1 MNKKQILIVEDERI
15 VAGDIRQSLLRLGYA
30 VPAIVSSGEEAIIK
44 AEEIH
49 PDLVMMD
56 IVLKGKMDGIE
67 ATAVIQSRFNIPVVY
82 LTAHTDSNT
91 LDRAKR
97 TEPFGY
103 IHKPFEERELFTTI
117 EIAIIKHK
125 TENLLKESEEKY
137 HTLYSSMNEGIC
149 LQEIIHNKSG
159 EAIDYKIID
168 VNPAFESITGLKRE
182 NVVGMKASKLYKT
195 DKLPRLDIYAKVAAS
210 GKPQSFET
218 YVPAIKKHL
227 RISAFSPAKGK
238 FATLLTDI
246 TARKKAEQVLQ
257 EIRNELELQAWG
269 LKKTNEGIKILYKE
283 LEEKKEQAEKANQ
296 TKSDFLA
303 NVSHEIRT
311 PMNAIIG
318 FSNIL
323 ADTPLNVV
331 QKDYVKTIKESG
343 NVLLALISDILDI
356 SKIEAKK
363 IKLENIDFDLENLV
377 ESVVK
382 IVSPKLKNRAVELY
396 YRFEKN
402 MPTSFNGDPTRIRQ
416 VLLNLLSNAIK
427 FTKKGEIGVSV
438 GLGKAVYEQTASEDK
453 TQVLQFSVKDTG
465 IGISKEKQKTIF
477 DSFTQADSS
486 TTRKYGGT
494 GLGLAITR
502 ALVNEMRGEIRIE
515 SEEKKGSN
523 FIFTLKL
530 QKAAPIAQ
538 TDITPLDLK
547 QLKDKKIL
555 IVDDNENS
563 RLIISNYCT
572 EASMIILHEASSGQE
587 ALDWLNNHQSEL
599 PDVLLTD
606 IMMPG
611 MSEYEFAQRIR
622 ENEKYESLKLIAI
635 TSEAI
640 PGTAKKS
647 QEYCFDA
654 YLSKPITRNDLIMV
668 IQTTLGDKRKGGQI
682 ITRHLSKELSL
693 KGLKILVAED
703 NPVNKKLLEVLLK
716 KFGCEV
722 DIASNGEVAVK
733 KLKTNHYDLVL
744 MDIQMP
750 VMGGIEATRI
760 IHKDIKKEIPIIGVT
775 AAVSKEDEE
784 KGYAAGMNDYITK
797 PIDPI
802 KLKEKLLK
810 WGKLYTLNGTVN

>member
-67 ATAVIQSRFNIPVVY
+67 AAAAIQSRFNIPVVY

-227 RISAFSPAKGK
+227 SISAFSPAKGK

-257 EIRNELELQAWG
+257 EARNELELQAWG

-296 TKSDFLA
+296 AKSDFLA

-311 PMNAIIG
+311 PMNAII
-318 FSNIL
+318 
-323 ADTPLNVV
+323 
-331 QKDYVKTIKESG
+331 
-343 NVLLALISDILDI
+343 
-356 SKIEAKK
+356 
-363 IKLENIDFDLENLV
+363 
-377 ESVVK
+377 
-382 IVSPKLKNRAVELY
+382 
-396 YRFEKN
+396 
-402 MPTSFNGDPTRIRQ
+402 
-416 VLLNLLSNAIK
+416 
-427 FTKKGEIGVSV
+427 
-438 GLGKAVYEQTASEDK
+438 
-453 TQVLQFSVKDTG
+453 
-465 IGISKEKQKTIF
+465 
-477 DSFTQADSS
+477 
-486 TTRKYGGT
+486 
-494 GLGLAITR
+494 
-502 ALVNEMRGEIRIE
+502 
-515 SEEKKGSN
+515 
-523 FIFTLKL
+523 
-530 QKAAPIAQ
+530 
-538 TDITPLDLK
+538 
-547 QLKDKKIL
+547 
-555 IVDDNENS
+555 
-563 RLIISNYCT
+563 
-572 EASMIILHEASSGQE
+572 
-587 ALDWLNNHQSEL
+587 
-599 PDVLLTD
+599 
-606 IMMPG
+606 
-611 MSEYEFAQRIR
+611 
-622 ENEKYESLKLIAI
+622 
-635 TSEAI
+635 
-640 PGTAKKS
+640 
-647 QEYCFDA
+647 
-654 YLSKPITRNDLIMV
+654 
-668 IQTTLGDKRKGGQI
+668 
-682 ITRHLSKELSL
+682 
-693 KGLKILVAED
+693 
-703 NPVNKKLLEVLLK
+703 
-716 KFGCEV
+716 
-722 DIASNGEVAVK
+722 
-733 KLKTNHYDLVL
+733 
-744 MDIQMP
+744 
-750 VMGGIEATRI
+750 
-760 IHKDIKKEIPIIGVT
+760 
-775 AAVSKEDEE
+775 
-784 KGYAAGMNDYITK
+784 
-797 PIDPI
+797 
-802 KLKEKLLK
+802 
-810 WGKLYTLNGTVN
+810 

>member
-67 ATAVIQSRFNIPVVY
+67 AAAAIQSRFNIPVVY

-227 RISAFSPAKGK
+227 SISAFSPAKGK

-257 EIRNELELQAWG
+257 EARNELELQAWG

-296 TKSDFLA
+296 AKSDFLA

-318 FSNIL
+318 FANIL
-323 ADTPLNVV
+323 ADTTLNVV

-416 VLLNLLSNAIK
+416 ILLNFLSNAIK
-427 FTKKGEIGVSV
+427 FTKKGEIVVSV

-477 DSFTQADSS
+477 DAFTQADSS

-502 ALVNEMRGEIRIE
+502 ALVNEMRGEIRVE

-538 TDITPLDLK
+538 TDIIPLELK

-555 IVDDNENS
+555 IIDDDENS

-587 ALDWLNNHQSEL
+587 ALGWLNSKSEP
-599 PDVLLTD
+599 PDVIISDTL
-606 IMMPG
+606 MPG
-611 MSEYEFAQRIR
+611 MNGYEFAKRLK
-622 ENEKYESLKLIAI
+622 EKEKFKQVKLIAL
-635 TSEAI
+635 TSEAK
-640 PGTAKKS
+640 PGMSKKS
-647 QEYCFDA
+647 QESCFDA
-654 YLSKPITRNDLIMV
+654 YLSKPTTRNDLIMV

-703 NPVNKKLLEVLLK
+703 NPVNKKLLDVLLK
-716 KFGCEV
+716 KLGCEV

-733 KLKTNHYDLVL
+733 KAKTNHYDLVL

-750 VMGGIEATRI
+750 LMGGIEATRI
-760 IHKDIKKEIPIIGVT
+760 IHKDIKKELPIIGVT

>member
-15 VAGDIRQSLLRLGYA
+15 VASDIRQSLLRLGYA
-30 VPAIVSSGEEAIIK
+30 VPAIISFAEEAIIK

-67 ATAVIQSRFNIPVVY
+67 AAAAIQSRFNIPVVY
-82 LTAHTDSNT
+82 LTAHTDNNT
-91 LDRAKR
+91 LERAKR

-159 EAIDYKIID
+159 KAVDYKIID
-168 VNPAFESITGLKRE
+168 VNPAFESITGLERE
-182 NVVGMKASKLYKT
+182 NVVERKVSELYKT
-195 DKLPRLDIYAKVAAS
+195 DKLPCLDIYAKVAAS

-257 EIRNELELQAWG
+257 EARNELELQAWG

-296 TKSDFLA
+296 AKSDFLA

-318 FSNIL
+318 FANIL
-323 ADTPLNVV
+323 ADTTLNVV

-343 NVLLALISDILDI
+343 NVLLALICDILDI

-416 VLLNLLSNAIK
+416 ILLNLLSNAIK
-427 FTKKGEIGVSV
+427 FTKKGEIVVSV

-465 IGISKEKQKTIF
+465 IGISKGKQKTIF
-477 DSFTQADSS
+477 DAFTQADSS

-502 ALVNEMRGEIRIE
+502 ALVNEMRGEIRVE

-538 TDITPLDLK
+538 TDITPLELK

-587 ALDWLNNHQSEL
+587 ALGWLNSKSEP
-599 PDVLLTD
+599 PDVILTD
-606 IMMPG
+606 TIMPG
-611 MSEYEFAQRIR
+611 MNGYEFAKRLK
-622 ENEKYESLKLIAI
+622 EKEKFKHVKLIAL
-635 TSEAI
+635 TSEAK
-640 PGTAKKS
+640 PGMSKKS
-647 QEYCFDA
+647 QESCFDA

-682 ITRHLSKELSL
+682 IT
-693 KGLKILVAED
+693 
-703 NPVNKKLLEVLLK
+703 
-716 KFGCEV
+716 
-722 DIASNGEVAVK
+722 
-733 KLKTNHYDLVL
+733 
-744 MDIQMP
+744 
-750 VMGGIEATRI
+750 
-760 IHKDIKKEIPIIGVT
+760 
-775 AAVSKEDEE
+775 
-784 KGYAAGMNDYITK
+784 
-797 PIDPI
+797 
-802 KLKEKLLK
+802 
-810 WGKLYTLNGTVN
+810 